1 MSLNYYNVKSY
12 LDDKLGLPKEG
23 IHSYR
28 IFDIAYV
35 DVISTIIGSIMLA
48 WLFKWNYLR
57 TILGMFLLGIVLHRF
72 FNVRTT
78 IGKLIFS

>member
-1 MSLNYYNVKSY
+1 MLNYQSTKSY

-28 IFDIAYV
+28 ILDIAYI
-35 DVISTIIGSIMLA
+35 DVISTIIGSIILA
-48 WLFKWNYLR
+48 WLFKWNYLH
-57 TILGMFLLGIVLHRF
+57 TMLGMFLLGIVLHRF

-78 IGKLIFS
+78 IDKLLFT

>member
-1 MSLNYYNVKSY
+1 MLNYQSMKSY

-35 DVISTIIGSIMLA
+35 DVISTIIGSIMLV

-57 TILGMFLLGIVLHRF
+57 TILVVFLLGIGLHRF

-78 IGKLIFS
+78 IDKGLFP